1 MHANIAFDGMPAHA
15 LIHLQDVDLMS
26 RSRIFVDGVSLTG
39 SWKRNNLQLSD
50 IMSKFDNKEGMSFA
64 NLSFDEENGTS
75 WFNLSIVDDI
85 YLDSIR
91 LNLSMNLKMSK
102 FNRENSSFKIEY
114 AKWNE
119 NSGNYTISENYNSI
133 DPISNFDIS
142 FEMNILSIS
151 TEGPLDLEKYYL
163 NDIRID
169 YSIKSNN
176 LDIDIKASMHNA
188 IITTSSSWRGIV
200 INLGFFTLLII
211 SWYSLSCSQEPI
223 AINLGYEVI
232 FIEIMF
238 IYHCFF
244 IFAHTI
250 AVAKDHY
257 FFMICL
263 TVIAFFQCSIYQLK
277 AMKRIEIEMRSLD
290 VTGINW
296 TRQEVYA
303 MTWVIGSFVGVFL
316 MAYYTS
322 KIMVWRYHWAFM
334 LAFFIYP
341 AIQSIVTL
349 VKANRRDDINTCDL
363 LVNWCVPLAYLYF
376 IRGSGNSYS
385 SLKPHPVIMIYVL
398 VVITLC
404 CMIVLIYCICIG
416 CILPVFLSQFIAI
429 DTEPS
434 VSIVISFNQ
443 PHYHPQPFDQTQYDQ
458 PRPRHRRSPSLDISK
473 LLVAAD
479 RVPADK
485 LRDNCSIC
493 FTTLKYDPNDDDVCQ
508 MSGIDGSNSSLQSLR
523 SKVSHVMQL
532 ECKHYFHVTCLK
544 QWLESKRS
552 CPLCKNRVANL

>member
-26 RSRIFVDGVSLTG
+26 RSKIFVDGVSLTG

-64 NLSFDEENGTS
+64 NLSFDEENGTP
-75 WFNLSIVDDI
+75 WFNLSIGDDI

-119 NSGNYTISENYNSI
+119 NSGNCTISENYNSI
-133 DPISNFDIS
+133 DPMSNFDIS

-151 TEGPLDLEKYYL
+151 TERPLDLDKYDL

-211 SWYSLSCSQEPI
+211 SWYSLSRVQEHI
-223 AINLGYEVI
+223 AINLGYEAI
-232 FIEIMF
+232 FIETMF

-244 IFAHTI
+244 MFAHTI

-277 AMKRIEIEMRSLD
+277 AMKRIEIEIAKFR
-290 VTGINW
+290 
-296 TRQEVYA
+296 
-303 MTWVIGSFVGVFL
+303 
-316 MAYYTS
+316 
-322 KIMVWRYHWAFM
+322 
-334 LAFFIYP
+334 
-341 AIQSIVTL
+341 
-349 VKANRRDDINTCDL
+349 CDR
-363 LVNWCVPLAYLYF
+363 N
-376 IRGSGNSYS
+376 
-385 SLKPHPVIMIYVL
+385 
-398 VVITLC
+398 
-404 CMIVLIYCICIG
+404 
-416 CILPVFLSQFIAI
+416 
-429 DTEPS
+429 
-434 VSIVISFNQ
+434 
-443 PHYHPQPFDQTQYDQ
+443 
-458 PRPRHRRSPSLDISK
+458 
-473 LLVAAD
+473 
-479 RVPADK
+479 
-485 LRDNCSIC
+485 
-493 FTTLKYDPNDDDVCQ
+493 
-508 MSGIDGSNSSLQSLR
+508 
-523 SKVSHVMQL
+523 
-532 ECKHYFHVTCLK
+532 
-544 QWLESKRS
+544 
-552 CPLCKNRVANL
+552 